1 MQALF
6 DLIHSLA
13 KEEKR
18 LYNLHG
24 RKGRFVHIYE
34 GYIQEETYN
43 KNLDRQIYAKH
54 FSKFSKAFYSMQKNA
69 LTDDILAV
77 LLEYSNSS
85 KPEYNLSK
93 VRSKYEVLMHKGFY
107 DFAITFIKSAL
118 ENAKKLKDE
127 EQYVRV
133 LKDYA
138 GAIILSDSAIWE
150 DYEAVS
156 HEIIQVKETIDQDR
170 HKTETQQK
178 LEILLRSSQLNPG
191 EMVKYKDLAHD
202 VLEDLR
208 EIAEGD
214 PTYELQRELFES
226 EYDYSRTFE
235 DKFALHKRLVEYE
248 KLAGL
253 DNYPQDL
260 KIRILNLLLE
270 NSLDCGDFLL
280 INSLIYKTKRQL
292 ENIDAQKDDVATA
305 CFWELAG
312 IYHYY
317 ENDLPES
324 QNELQRVLQN
334 EALPDE
340 VLIRNYYN
348 IAAVLIAAN
357 LPKNADQY
365 LNELQKKYPE
375 QKHKIDFKMLKL
387 VILVES
393 NQKEEAITY
402 ITRMKTYLRK
412 QPNPRKLSYL
422 RNFLDLVAKHLE
434 RKKVRWQEIAQ
445 FNTDWRTL
453 FKPNLWLKAKT
464 ENYFYFNY
472 ILKYWQEQKQVL
484 NV

>member
-24 RKGRFVHIYE
+24 RKGRFVHIYK
-34 GYIQEETYN
+34 GYIQEEAYS
-43 KNLDRQIYAKH
+43 KDLDRQLYKKH

-93 VRSKYEVLMHKGFY
+93 IRSKYEVLMHKGFY

-118 ENAKKLKDE
+118 DSAKKLGDE

-138 GAIILSDSAIWE
+138 GAIALADAGVWE
-150 DYEAVS
+150 DYEEVS
-156 HEIIQVKETIDQDR
+156 TEISKVNESLETGR
-170 HKTETQQK
+170 HKTETQRK
-178 LEILLRSSQLNPG
+178 LEVLLRSSQLNPG
-191 EMVKYKDLAHD
+191 EMDKYKDLAHD
-202 VLEDLR
+202 ILEDLR

-214 PTYELQRELFES
+214 PTYELQRELFEG
-226 EYDYSRTFE
+226 EYEYSRTFE

-248 KLAGL
+248 RVSGPK
-253 DNYPQDL
+253 NYPRDL

-292 ENIDAQKDDVATA
+292 DDFGQAKNDVTIAT
-305 CFWELAG
+305 FWELAG

-324 QNELQRVLQN
+324 QNELQKVLEN
-334 EALPDE
+334 KDLHDE
-340 VLIRNYYN
+340 VLIRNYFN
-348 IAAVLIAAN
+348 LVAVLIAAN
-357 LPKNADQY
+357 LPKNADSF
-365 LNELQKKYPE
+365 LKELQEKFPA
-375 QKHKIDFKMLKL
+375 QKNKIQFKMLKL
-387 VILVES
+387 VILIES
-393 NQKEEAITY
+393 NQKEEAMTH

-412 QPNPRKLSYL
+412 QPNPRRLSYI
-422 RNFLDLVAKHLE
+422 RNFLDLLAKHLE
-434 RKKVRWQEIAQ
+434 KKKVRWQEVPQ
-445 FNTDWRTL
+445 FKSDWRTL
-453 FKPNLWLKAKT
+453 FKPNLWLKAKI

-472 ILKYWQEQKQVL
+472 ILEYWQEQKQVL